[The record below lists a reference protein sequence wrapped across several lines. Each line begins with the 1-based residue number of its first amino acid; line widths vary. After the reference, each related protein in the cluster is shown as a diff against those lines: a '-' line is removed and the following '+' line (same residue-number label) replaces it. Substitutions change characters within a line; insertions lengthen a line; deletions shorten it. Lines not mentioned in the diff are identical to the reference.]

1 MIEKLH
7 TQALLLLVAS
17 FLALWWS
24 DILMK
29 PVVHRGEDCW
39 LACGSRQGAC
49 DFGRAGSCCKKQ
61 FASSPATC
69 GFGRAGCVDK
79 HCCVFSLQQDGN
91 RSLTTC
97 HSPSPR
103 PPSPAPATAAASNS
117 PRPPSVVLRNVPAAG
132 LQGGLADSRGSPPP
146 PPPSLRPRRGQ
157 GRRHRRQ
164 HQNRCC
170 STRLSCWR
178 HPAASQPLTITLP
191 GEVIAG
197 ITVGAT
203 AGCLLLVL
211 CACAFGCWFF
221 RRQNAHEYL
230 VAHLRAELRRMK
242 NNSHRRGRGHSRS
255 GSNGSTTNCSR
266 HPVRLRRPIHHL
278 ASRCERIQR
287 HWHRRRR
294 RHRRPSRRRS
304 SRSSSESELPPPL
317 PPRRLNAR

>member
-1 MIEKLH
+1 M
-7 TQALLLLVAS
+7 
-17 FLALWWS
+17 
-24 DILMK
+24 MK

-49 DFGRAGSCCKKQ
+49 DFCGRAGSCCKKQ

-91 RSLTTC
+91 PEPSPPPP
-97 HSPSPR
+97 PSPR
-103 PPSPAPATAAASNS
+103 PPSPLLLPRPPPNS

-132 LQGGLADSRGSPPP
+132 LQGGLTDSRGSPPP

-157 GRRHRRQ
+157 RSPPPPPTSKSMLFH
-164 HQNRCC
+164 
-170 STRLSCWR
+170 RLSAGATR
-178 HPAASQPLTITLP
+178 RSQPLTITLP

-203 AGCLLLVL
+203 AGCFSRAVRMRVRLLVL
-211 CACAFGCWFF
+211 SPAERARIP
-221 RRQNAHEYL
+221 RRPPPCRAAPHEEQQPSS
-230 VAHLRAELRRMK
+230 RAWPFSVGQQRQHPR
-242 NNSHRRGRGHSRS
+242 
-255 GSNGSTTNCSR
+255 TAR

-278 ASRCERIQR
+278 ASRANEYKGIGIVVVVVIVAPLEGGAPQ
-287 HWHRRRR
+287 
-294 RHRRPSRRRS
+294 
-304 SRSSSESELPPPL
+304 SSSESELPPPL